1 MLEKEFQYYLDNQ
14 NELVKKYA
22 GKYLV
27 IKNQIIIGAY
37 ESNQEAFIEATKS
50 YEIGTFLIQLCEKGE
65 ESYSQHFHSRV
76 VFN

>member
-14 NELVKKYA
+14 NELVTKYA

-37 ESNQEAFIEATKS
+37 DSNQEAFIEATKS
-50 YEIGTFLIQLCEKGE
+50 HEIGTFLIQLCEKGE